1 MRLRA
6 LSATAALLLAIAGCG
21 GGSTKTVH
29 EPRGTVSIDRRQ
41 TLLLAFSTNPG
52 VGFDWE
58 RGTPNPDPAVLQAR
72 GSRSANADRPGA
84 SAEISYAPR
93 RDGSDRLRP
102 LLWRQGSSSGGRSAS
117 ACAEHHQPKEVI
129 GRGGRRQRGHPSGV
143 VGR

>member
-84 SAEISYAPR
+84 SAEISYAFQAR
-93 RDGSDRLRP
+93 RAGT
-102 LLWRQGSSSGGRSAS
+102 A
-117 ACAEHHQPKEVI
+117 AI
-129 GRGGRRQRGHPSGV
+129 GFVHFYRGKVVERRTVRVSV
-143 VGR
+143 R